1 MFQENQKD
9 LVLFCRWSGVSD
21 PQAQALAHYVELLE
35 KWNQRTNL
43 ISLQDQR
50 RIVSRHLTDSFAF
63 CQPEVVPP
71 GAAVLDLGSGA
82 GFPGVPLAIIRAD
95 LHITLLDSKRM
106 RALFLREVV
115 EQLRL
120 TNVCVICDRVEAL
133 SRQRAFDVVTARA
146 VATAQ
151 QLWEWARELL
161 LPGGRLVAQKGR
173 GEPLPKDPFLA
184 VSERTMDHSE
194 SNSVILIV
202 QQGGSGEGQS
212 I

>member
-1 MFQENQKD
+1 MFQENQTD
-9 LVLFCRWSGVSD
+9 LVHFCQWSGVSD
-21 PQAQALAHYVELLE
+21 LQAQALAHYVDLLE
-35 KWNQRTNL
+35 KWSQRTNL

-50 RIVSRHLTDSFAF
+50 RIVSRHITDSFAF
-63 CQPEVVPP
+63 CRPTVVPP

-82 GFPGVPLAIIRAD
+82 GFPGVPMAIIRAD

-106 RALFLREVV
+106 RTLFLREVV
-115 EQLRL
+115 EQLGL
-120 TNVCVICDRVEAL
+120 TNACVICDRVEAL
-133 SRQRAFDVVTARA
+133 ARRRSFDVVTARA
-146 VATAQ
+146 VAAGE
-151 QLWEWARELL
+151 QLWEWAKELL

-173 GEPLPKDPFLA
+173 GEPLPVEPSLR
-184 VSERTMDHSE
+184 VSELAMDHSE